1 MEAQLLCL
9 NILSYTDMACYSL
22 IKIYTD
28 TDISAKSY
36 TAYQPGPSWSSPN
49 EENYFTTMSSVAL
62 EEFIKA
68 GLKISFQ
75 FWTILC

>member
-9 NILSYTDMACYSL
+9 NILSYTDMARYSL

-62 EEFIKA
+62 EELIKA